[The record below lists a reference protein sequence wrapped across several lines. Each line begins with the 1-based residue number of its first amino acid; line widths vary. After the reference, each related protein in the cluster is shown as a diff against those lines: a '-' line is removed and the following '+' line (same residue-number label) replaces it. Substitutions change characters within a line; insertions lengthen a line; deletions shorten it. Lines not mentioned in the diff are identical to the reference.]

1 MANRVDNL
9 HAWRVFV
16 TYAETGSLSACSE
29 VMGIEPSSVSRT
41 IESLEKGIG
50 QELVLHNSRPME
62 LTESDRKPKNTLNQF
77 YEQHRKFL
85 DTLSSDSA
93 SLQGNI
99 KLSVAPGFCQP
110 TFNALSNR
118 VFQTLPQLRH

>member
-77 YEQHRKFL
+77 YEHIENFWIRYRLTLHRYKA
-85 DTLSSDSA
+85 TLSF
-93 SLQGNI
+93 L
-99 KLSVAPGFCQP
+99 
-110 TFNALSNR
+110 
-118 VFQTLPQLRH
+118 LPLVLPADV